1 MSARHGEPGGQRLV
15 SLESIASSERRR
27 ALVVVN
33 PHATRVS
40 ERRSELVLS
49 ALATRY
55 DIEAIRTRAAGH
67 ASEIAA
73 GAAERGYELVV
84 AYGGDGTVNE
94 IANALAGSPTPLAPL
109 PGGSANVFCKLL
121 GIPSEI
127 VDATA
132 HLLAL
137 ADRWQPRAVD
147 LGVVD
152 SGAVERRHY
161 TFSAGVGIDAGVV
174 AFVDAR
180 PELKRRYGPYFFLA
194 AALWT
199 LARQYILKPPRMRV
213 AVAGQSFSGVT
224 LVVQNAKRYTY
235 FNEHPVS
242 LAPDGALDS
251 GTLSGVVLRR
261 GSPLDVPSL
270 MLRALTRSRGVAGH
284 RQVSTFTTATE
295 VIVESADGRP
305 LLLQLDGDYIGEV
318 RGARFSVIP
327 AALRVLA

>member
-1 MSARHGEPGGQRLV
+1 MSARHGEPCGQRLV
-15 SLESIASSERRR
+15 SLEAIASSERRR

-55 DIEAIRTRAAGH
+55 DVEAIRTRAAGH

-152 SGAVERRHY
+152 RRHY
-161 TFSAGVGIDAGVV
+161 TFSAGVGMDAGVV

-199 LARQYILKPPRMRV
+199 LARHYVLGPPRMRV
-213 AVAGQSFSGVT
+213 SVAGQSFSGVT
-224 LVVQNAKRYTY
+224 LVVQNGERYSY

-305 LLLQLDGDYIGEV
+305 LPLQLDGDYVGEV
-318 RGARFSVIP
+318 RRARFSVLP